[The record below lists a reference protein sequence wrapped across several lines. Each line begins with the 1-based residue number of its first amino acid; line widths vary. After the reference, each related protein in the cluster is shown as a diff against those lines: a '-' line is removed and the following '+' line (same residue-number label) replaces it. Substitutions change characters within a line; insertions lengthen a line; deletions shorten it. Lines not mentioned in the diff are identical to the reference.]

1 MSTSYKA
8 ISFTLYFRSF
18 LQHWVMT
25 AFTQSTEMRKITPS
39 LLEEKRRDYFSS
51 SIISAFMGTQAR
63 VEQIYTFTH
72 LMAVLLLFFFVT
84 KKYIAAFIFGIL
96 HGVII
101 SNFWISDLRTEKSLL
116 KVIFQMHLF
125 YKLVHFQIVLRI
137 LSISKYLL
145 QQ

>member
-8 ISFTLYFRSF
+8 ISFTFYFRSF

-25 AFTQSTEMRKITPS
+25 AFTQSTEMRKITPY
-39 LLEEKRRDYFSS
+39 LLEEKRRDHFRS

-72 LMAVLLLFFFVT
+72 LMAVLLLFFFL
-84 KKYIAAFIFGIL
+84 KKMIL
-96 HGVII
+96 QYSYLVFCRVVII

-116 KVIFQMHLF
+116 KIIFEMHLF
-125 YKLVHFQIVLRI
+125 YKLLHFQIVLSTSVYF
-137 LSISKYLL
+137 LH
-145 QQ
+145 Q